1 MRLEINTFARKGD
14 ILNDED
20 QVMQKIDI
28 GRGLSESDS
37 VEDWLSSIETEL
49 ERIGF
54 QAQSKPQVT
63 LPLTAESAIDRFVI
77 QLSRRPERGL

>member
-14 ILNDED
+14 ILNEED

-37 VEDWLSSIETEL
+37 VESWFSSIEAEL

-54 QAQSKPQVT
+54 QAQSKPQVM

-77 QLSRRPERGL
+77 QLSQMPEQGL